1 MEQILSLLSSLAA
14 YRRLLRELTPSCELR
29 ISGLAGS
36 SSSLLLAQL
45 LRDAGQSILFV
56 NENETVRQHFHH
68 DLQSLLEPNQV
79 LMLLPDA
86 PSQLRLLNRLQS
98 GRPLVIVT
106 DPGTLGARAIKRVAG
121 TELEIALKTGAPA
134 NRDRTRAWLQD
145 AGYDLTDLAT
155 EPGEYAV
162 RGGILD
168 VFPDRAN
175 YPLRVE
181 FVGDVVESLRQF
193 DPLTQRSVKPVEEIR
208 LEARATHDFSESR
221 VSTLL
226 PGRMLA
232 VSENGGLDYGGGG
245 IILCGETGDIDFGFR
260 PAHGY
265 LGNFELLKSEIS
277 TGGSDVSVVCA
288 DDFQRQR
295 LAHVLGDQVR
305 FVIGRLAQGFA
316 ARDFTV
322 LTEREIYGVPVMRE
336 AKHRFKGLPVDD
348 LLALHKGDYVVHVNY
363 GIGMFE
369 GIKRLKVEGREHDFL
384 HIRYADSGRVYVPVE
399 NLGLIDR
406 YIGAEDRSPGLDRLS
421 SKSWQL
427 AKTRT
432 VKAVADYA
440 EELLAVYAR
449 REATR
454 GFAFSHDTPWQQELE
469 DSFVHEETPDQLKSI
484 ADVKRD
490 MESTQTMDRLVCG
503 DVGYGKT
510 EVALRAAFKAVMD
523 AKQVAVLV
531 PTTILAYQHFNT
543 FSSRLSRTPVKVGM
557 LSRFVPPGE
566 RALAVQDLKHGK
578 IDIVIGTHMLLSRNV
593 VFKDLGLLVIDEE
606 QKFGVRQKERIKS
619 LKASVDVLTL
629 SATPIPRTLYMSL
642 VGLRDISTI
651 HTPPVGRC
659 EIETV
664 VEPWHQETIRKYILR
679 EVERGGQVFFIH
691 NRVESLPSVY
701 DRLSQLLPELRLE
714 MAHGQ
719 MPERNLARVYLN
731 FADGAYDV
739 LVSTAIIESGL
750 DLPRVNTIIVNR
762 ADWFGLADLHQLR
775 GRVGRTQEQAYALFI
790 IPDQHDIAPE
800 ARKRLSSIL
809 AYSQLG
815 SGFKLAMRDM
825 EIRGVGNLLGTEQH
839 GHVTRVGFNLYVN
852 LLKEAVAGLKGEPVA
867 PEPELALDVE
877 AYLPET
883 YITDS
888 YERVAIYKRLLS
900 VEREQELDSMREELR
915 DRFGKYPEIIETLFK
930 VALVRVLAR
939 RARLLK
945 VGLKRNRISLI
956 SAKSERI
963 VEGGL
968 EQLLEV
974 LRKQHTVDSIQ

>member
-1 MEQILSLLSSLAA
+1 MEQLLSLLASLAA
-14 YRRLLRELTPSCELR
+14 YQRLLRELTRARELR
-29 ISGLAGS
+29 VSGLAGS
-36 SSSLLLAQL
+36 SVSLLLAQL
-45 LRDAGQSILFV
+45 LRDAGKYVLYL
-56 NENETVRQHFHH
+56 NENETIRQHVSS
-68 DLQSLLEPNQV
+68 DLQSFVDRDQV

-98 GRPLVIVT
+98 GRPLVIVS
-106 DPGTLGARAIKRVAG
+106 DPGTLVARAIQRVAG
-121 TELEIALKTGAPA
+121 TALELLLKTRATA
-134 NRDRTRAWLQD
+134 SRDRTRAWLED
-145 AGYDLTDLAT
+145 AGYELTDLTT

-168 VFPDRAN
+168 VFPDGAS

-181 FVGDVVESLRQF
+181 FVGDAVESLRQF

-208 LEARATHDFSESR
+208 LEARATHDFSEAQINS
-221 VSTLL
+221 LL
-226 PGRMLA
+226 PERMLA
-232 VSENGGLDYGGGG
+232 VSETGGLDYGGGS
-245 IILCGETGDIDFGFR
+245 IIIANEDGDIDFGFK
-260 PAHGY
+260 PAHVY
-265 LGNFELLKSEIS
+265 LGNFELLKSEIRA
-277 TGGSDVSVVCA
+277 GGPDVRVVCA
-288 DDFQRQR
+288 DDFQRAR
-295 LAHVLGDQVR
+295 LAHVIGDQAR

-316 ARDFTV
+316 AREFTI

-336 AKHRFKGLPVDD
+336 AKRRFKGLPVDD
-348 LLALHKGDYVVHVNY
+348 LLALHKGDFVVHVNY
-363 GIGMFE
+363 GIGVFE

-421 SKSWQL
+421 SRSWQL

-432 VKAVADYA
+432 ARAVADYA
-440 EELLAVYAR
+440 EELLTVYAR
-449 REATR
+449 REAAR
-454 GFAFSHDTPWQQELE
+454 GFAFSRDTPWQQELE

-490 MESTQTMDRLVCG
+490 MESVRPMDRLVCG

-510 EVALRAAFKAVMD
+510 EVALRAAFKTVMD

-543 FSSRLSRTPVKVGM
+543 FTARLARTPVRVGM
-557 LSRFVPPGE
+557 LSRFVPPGK
-566 RALAVQDLKHGK
+566 RARAVQDLKNGK

-593 VFKDLGLLVIDEE
+593 AFRDLGLLVIDEE

-642 VGLRDISTI
+642 VGLRDISNI

-659 EIETV
+659 EIETR
-664 VEPWHQETIRKYILR
+664 VEPWHEGTIRRYILR

-691 NRVESLPSVY
+691 NRVESLRSVY
-701 DRLSQLLPELRLE
+701 NRLARLLPELRLA

-719 MPERNLARVYLN
+719 MPERNLANVYLN

-852 LLKEAVAGLKGEPVA
+852 LLKEAVAGLKGEQVA

-900 VEREQELDSMREELR
+900 VEREKELDSMREELQ
-915 DRFGKYPEIIETLFK
+915 DRFGKYPEIVEILFK

-945 VGLKRNRISLI
+945 VGLKRNRISLV
-956 SAKSERI
+956 SARSERI

-968 EQLLEV
+968 ERLLEILGKGTADV
-974 LRKQHTVDSIQ
+974 CR